1 MKNYLFAA
9 SRLVFGVEAP
19 DGSNDSAKSEKI
31 DFSSGNEIV
40 APTLSKKEQI
50 RNMKRGLDS
59 ASAVLKKVRFLKD
72 YARKFDE
79 LSAQLGRNESL
90 EAVSKKAAQVA
101 REAKESFIKGY
112 KAELIKKNPQLA
124 LLIGPAFD
132 AAVAP
137 ISSQID
143 GLIDAV
149 ANGRAEDTYDNI
161 TALVEGLS
169 DMADN
174 MSSAAEMIDLP
185 MPIGITLPDPYK
197 TY

>member
-1 MKNYLFAA
+1 
-9 SRLVFGVEAP
+9 
-19 DGSNDSAKSEKI
+19 
-31 DFSSGNEIV
+31 
-40 APTLSKKEQI
+40 
-50 RNMKRGLDS
+50 
-59 ASAVLKKVRFLKD
+59 VLKKVRFLKD

-79 LSAQLGRNESL
+79 LSAQLGRNENL
-90 EAVSKKAAQVA
+90 EAVSEKAAQVA

-112 KAELIKKNPQLA
+112 KAELLKKNPQLA

-137 ISSQID
+137 ISAQID

-149 ANGRAEDTYDNI
+149 AHGRAEDTYDNI
-161 TALVEGLS
+161 NALVEGLS

-174 MSSAAEMIDLP
+174 MSSAADMIDLP

-197 TY
+197 TH